1 MASIFDLLKRTP
13 KKDES
18 DHKNF
23 MASSTHGTE
32 IFSGDF
38 FEEYLTEILGNE
50 WAKLADRMRRSSG
63 HISMLL
69 ALVKNPIIGATWD
82 IDFKTDT
89 DEEKKIK
96 EFIEFNLFELIDFN
110 QFLEEALTFIEFGHS
125 VFEVVYRPQI
135 KHLRFPNT
143 ITLKKFSFIDPKT
156 IEDWNVRR
164 DGDLESLRQCADG
177 DLAVDVTIDA
187 NKLMTFAINK
197 EGANFEGRSLLR
209 PILGNWKRN
218 QEFLKIKA
226 MGHERSTMGTPI
238 GVLPQ
243 GADKDEKRIK
253 LQKVLA
259 AFISHQRSVVVVPH
273 GTEVKNFELSFTA
286 ADLETAIRAERE
298 EMSQAFLAGFM
309 DLGQGSGAGSFALSN
324 NLLNIHRG
332 FVQFK
337 ANKIPYEINK
347 IIKTLVD
354 VNFGERLLY
363 PKLKVSNITDRVGK
377 EFVENISMLT
387 EKGYIAPNDTT
398 KEYIRKKLNL
408 PESDLEEEIDPNID
422 PETPPL
428 KANPSPPQPKPVGL
442 ATQLSMEA
450 ELDVLNRLKDEGFG
464 LVDRLK
470 LVNLI
475 KRTDSAIDKR
485 LKGTVA
491 MTFATKNKNAAVK
504 LIEDDKKDLQELMQ
518 EELTTRRDKLLD
530 SSKKIMNSND
540 RGIRGKVL
548 EQRLPDIKKYKDLVF
563 DFLVETSIKS
573 TNQAKR
579 EVGFNQIEFAE
590 KEDLA
595 KLTPKTKER
604 LRAEVDLITA
614 TQEADLLKNL
624 YFPFNNNFDNTDS
637 TDKVIEDMKISSGRY
652 IEGPAIS
659 TGSANFV
666 ANAVNNSRNDIYQT
680 PEVFE
685 EIESFTIVNPSPVAA
700 ICVQLAGRVI
710 TAEQYINGDLPP
722 YHHRCNTIVVAN
734 KKGAKGNPKIN
745 PLGLSFT
752 GTPAEVEKI
761 IKSRTL

>member
-23 MASSTHGTE
+23 LASSTHGTE

-69 ALVKNPIIGATWD
+69 ALVKNPIVGATWD
-82 IDFKTDT
+82 IDFKTET
-89 DEEKKIK
+89 EEEEEIK

-125 VFEVVYRPQI
+125 VFEVIYRPQI
-135 KHLRFPNT
+135 RHLRFPNT

-156 IEDWNVRR
+156 IEEWNVRR

-177 DLAVDVTIDA
+177 DLQVDVTIPAD
-187 NKLMTFAINK
+187 KLMTFAINK

-238 GVLPQ
+238 GILPQ
-243 GADKDEKRIK
+243 GADDDRKRSK

-273 GTEVKNFELSFTA
+273 GTEIKNFELSFTA
-286 ADLETAIRAERE
+286 ADLETAIKTERQ

-324 NLLNIHRG
+324 TLLNIHRG

-337 ANKIPYEINK
+337 ADKIPYQINK

-354 VNFGERLLY
+354 VNFGERLIY

-387 EKGYIAPNDTT
+387 DKGYIAPNDTT

-408 PESDLEEEIDPNID
+408 PESDLEEEVIIDP
-422 PETPPL
+422 TPPR
-428 KANPSPPQPKPVGL
+428 P
-442 ATQLSMEA
+442 ATQLT
-450 ELDVLNRLKDEGFG
+450 
-464 LVDRLK
+464 
-470 LVNLI
+470 VN
-475 KRTDSAIDKR
+475 DKSIT
-485 LKGTVA
+485 L
-491 MTFATKNKNAAVK
+491 ATKNKNAAVK
-504 LIEDDKKDLQELMQ
+504 LIEEDKKDLKQLMQ
-518 EELTTRRDKLLD
+518 EELTARRNKLLD
-530 SSKKIMNSND
+530 SSKKVMNSNQ
-540 RGIRGKVL
+540 RGIRNKVL
-548 EQRLPDIKKYKDLVF
+548 DQRLPDIKKYKDLVF

-579 EVGFNQIEFAE
+579 EVGFNQIEFAD

-595 KLTPKTKER
+595 KLTSKTKER
-604 LRAEVDLITA
+604 LNAEVTLIIA

-637 TDKVIEDMKISSGRY
+637 TDKVLEDMKISSGRY
-652 IEGPAIS
+652 IAGQAIS
-659 TGSANFV
+659 TGAANFV
-666 ANAVNNSRNDIYQT
+666 SNAVNNSRNDIYQT

-700 ICVQLAGRVI
+700 ICVELSGRVI
-710 TAEQYINGDLPP
+710 TPEQYANGDLPP
-722 YHHRCNTIVVAN
+722 YHHNCNTIVVAN
-734 KKGAKGNPKIN
+734 KKGAKGNPNIN

-752 GTPAEVEKI
+752 GSPVEVEKI
-761 IKSRTL
+761 IKSQTL